1 MNKDLP
7 KVYANPI
14 NKPLTNNKDVYYST
28 KKDTRSVNN
37 VDINYQIN
45 SIFASSH
52 HVYKSKVHIKTVND
66 EFDTTIIGKSGNNL
80 LTLSGEKININSIED
95 IKRL

>member
-1 MNKDLP
+1 MHKDLP

-14 NKPLTNNKDVYYST
+14 NKTLNNNKEIFYSNNSHS
-28 KKDTRSVNN
+28 RSVNTI
-37 VDINYQIN
+37 DITKEIN
-45 SIFASSH
+45 NIFASSH

-66 EFDTTIIGKSGNNL
+66 EFDATIIGKSGNNL
-80 LTLSGEKININSIED
+80 LTLSGEKININTIED